1 MKNRQILIKLSCNFL
16 VLFFISSC
24 TLDKSKEETVD
35 AQLTENDNLEQLKAK
50 FVSVNNLSEDTS
62 SFKEIV
68 PKLSGKDIAWYL
80 ENDSLTA
87 NALQYYIGKKEATP
101 DSAFFQIFKSLPKKD
116 DALNPLYIHLL
127 NKAVLS
133 ADGELAEELGDVVMD
148 FVEKNP
154 DAFTQMLLD
163 SAYAGRKEIARN
175 YAFFLAHEIQQEE
188 ATAKKEEKFVIRTM
202 LSCAECS
209 DEKKA
214 VLEYFFDMVNEMKD

>member
-24 TLDKSKEETVD
+24 TLDKPKDDSVD
-35 AQLTENDNLEQLKAK
+35 TQLTEKENMNELKTK

-80 ENDSLTA
+80 ENDSLAA
-87 NALQYYIGKKEATP
+87 NALQYYIGKKDAAP
-101 DSAFFQIFKSLPKKD
+101 DSTFFKIFKSLPKK

-133 ADGELAEELGDVVMD
+133 ADGMLAEELGDVVME

-175 YAFFLAHEIQQEE
+175 YAFLLAHEIQQEE

-214 VLEYFFDMVNEMKD
+214 VLEYFFNMVNEMKD